1 METLESSSSSSSS
14 LSSSLT
20 LSREERQRGTGLE
33 AKGAASDESSN
44 SGSPQRHRLILCLL
58 LALATLALY
67 NPVTRAPFLN
77 FDDSAYFIDNPH
89 VHAGLSWKTVVWAFT
104 TTELSD
110 WKPIAWLSHTL
121 DGQLFGFTPAGPH
134 TVNIL
139 FHTANAVLLFL
150 ILLRAT
156 GFLWRS
162 LTVSALFALHPINV
176 ESVAWIAERKNVLSM
191 FFFLLALAAY
201 GWYVRRPQ
209 VGSYLAVTAAYALAL
224 MTKAQV
230 ITFPFALLL
239 LDYWPLNRF
248 LPQQGGNNKPDAA
261 VSKATPSAARL
272 VWEKLPWFAM
282 SFASAIIT
290 MKVES
295 DATQHTLPRWAHLA
309 NAALSYV
316 KYLGKAFWPV
326 HLAAIYPH
334 PELTIN
340 RVVAALSGLSLLVVS
355 LIAVRFYRQRPF
367 FVGWFWF
374 LGTMVPMIGLVQIG
388 VHGMADRY
396 AYIPLLGIFAI
407 FCWGAAELM
416 KKLST
421 PVAAQALAAG
431 IVILALAF
439 ALHRQVGYWGDNQ
452 ALWQHAIDVTDPNYM
467 AEDNLATALI
477 AKGKVDEA
485 IPHLRR
491 AEFFRPDDPLSTLN
505 IATYEQMRGNY
516 QAAIEGFA
524 KMPQCTKD
532 PLLLGMA
539 SANSGYSRYWLS
551 QYDGAKSDF
560 QNALRAQ
567 PGNAGAYRGLGL
579 AAQKQGNISEAIQN
593 YERAVQLQPTASGFL
608 FLAQAFDVNH
618 QGAAARTAESQAA
631 QFASDLSEDRA
642 TVRHFLA
649 D

>member
-1 METLESSSSSSSS
+1 METLESLPLS
-14 LSSSLT
+14 LSP
-20 LSREERQRGTGLE
+20 EERQRGTVRE
-33 AKGAASDESSN
+33 ANGVAIDEPSLFRA
-44 SGSPQRHRLILCLL
+44 PQKHLLILCLL
-58 LALATLALY
+58 LALVTLALY

-121 DGQLFGFTPAGPH
+121 DGQLFGFKPAGPH
-134 TVNIL
+134 IVNIL
-139 FHTANAVLLFL
+139 LHTANSVLLFL
-150 ILLRAT
+150 ILFRAT

-162 LTVSALFALHPINV
+162 LMVAALFALHPINV

-191 FFFLLALAAY
+191 FFFMLALAAY
-201 GWYVRRPQ
+201 GWYVRRPR
-209 VGSYLAVTAAYALAL
+209 VGSYLVVTAAYALAL

-239 LDYWPLNRF
+239 LDYWPLNR
-248 LPQQGGNNKPDAA
+248 LMAQHENREPASASVTLSNVA
-261 VSKATPSAARL
+261 PSPARL
-272 VWEKLPWFAM
+272 IWEKLPWFAM

-309 NAALSYV
+309 NAALSYI
-316 KYLGKAFWPV
+316 KYLEKAFWPV
-326 HLAAIYPH
+326 NLAAIYPH
-334 PELTIN
+334 PELTIS
-340 RVVAALSGLSLLVVS
+340 RPAAAFSGFSLVVIS
-355 LIAVRFYRQRPF
+355 LAAVRFYRQRPF

-396 AYIPLLGIFAI
+396 AYIPLLGIFVI
-407 FCWGAAELM
+407 LCWVAAELM
-416 KKLST
+416 EKVKI

-431 IVILALAF
+431 IVVLALAF

-452 ALWQHAIDVTDPNYM
+452 TLWQHAIDVTDPNYM

-477 AKGKVDEA
+477 AKGRVDEA

-516 QAAIEGFA
+516 RAAIEGFA

-532 PLLLGMA
+532 PLLLAMA
-539 SANSGYSRYWLS
+539 SANSGYSNYFLK

-560 QNALRAQ
+560 RVALRFQ
-567 PGNAGAYRGLGL
+567 PGNSGAYRGLGL

-593 YERAVQLQPTASGFL
+593 YERAVESQPTASGFL
-608 FLAQAFDVNH
+608 FLAQAFDMNH
-618 QGAAARTAESQAA
+618 QSAAARTAESQAA
-631 QFASDLSEDRA
+631 QFGSDLSGDRA

>member
-1 METLESSSSSSSS
+1 MDTVESLEEKQGEKAFNAP
-14 LSSSLT
+14 T
-20 LSREERQRGTGLE
+20 TPVADSRLFQT
-33 AKGAASDESSN
+33 
-44 SGSPQRHRLILCLL
+44 PQKHRLILCLL
-58 LALATLALY
+58 LALATVALY

-77 FDDSAYFIDNPH
+77 FDDSAYFVDNPH

-110 WKPIAWLSHTL
+110 WKPIAWLSHAL
-121 DGQLFGFTPAGPH
+121 DAQLFGLKPEGPH

-139 FHTANAVLLFL
+139 LHATNAVLLFL

-156 GFLWRS
+156 GFIWRS
-162 LTVSALFALHPINV
+162 LMVAGLLALHPINV

-191 FFFLLALAAY
+191 LFFLLALAAY
-201 GWYVRRPQ
+201 GRYVRHPR
-209 VGSYLAVTAAYALAL
+209 VGNYLLVTFAYALAL

-239 LDYWPLNRF
+239 LDYWPLKRF
-248 LPQQGGNNKPDAA
+248 LLEPASPGTGFAA
-261 VSKATPSAARL
+261 ADLAKAAPSAARL

-290 MKVES
+290 LKAES
-295 DATQHTLPRWAHLA
+295 DATQHTLPRWAHVA

-316 KYLGKAFWPV
+316 KYLEKAFWPV
-326 HLAAIYPH
+326 QLAAIYPH
-334 PELTIN
+334 PELTIS
-340 RVVAALSGLSLLVVS
+340 RAAAALSGAALILIS

-396 AYIPLLGIFAI
+396 AYIPLIGIFVI
-407 FCWGAAELM
+407 VCWGTAELM
-416 KKLST
+416 AKLST
-421 PVAAQALAAG
+421 PVAARALAAG
-431 IVILALAF
+431 VIILALAF
-439 ALHRQVGYWGDNQ
+439 ALHQQVEYWRDNQ
-452 ALWQHAIDVTDPNYM
+452 TLWQHAIDVTEPNYM

-477 AKGKVDEA
+477 AKGRVDEA

-516 QAAIEGFA
+516 PAAIEGFA

-532 PLLLGMA
+532 PQLLAMA
-539 SANSGYSRYWLS
+539 STNSGYSRYWLK
-551 QYDGAKSDF
+551 QYDMAKLDF
-560 QNALRAQ
+560 QNAIFWKATD
-567 PGNAGAYRGLGL
+567 AGAYRGLGL
-579 AAQKQGNISEAIQN
+579 VAQKTGNIPEAIQN
-593 YERAVQLQPTASGFL
+593 YERAIELQPTASGFL
-608 FLAQAFDVNH
+608 FLAQAFDLNH
-618 QGAAARTAESQAA
+618 QSAAARAAQSQAA
-631 QFASDLSEDRA
+631 QFAIDLSDDQA
-642 TVRHFLA
+642 TVHHFLA